1 MPYFYIYET
10 VTFPI
15 QLSDTEALQNYDKVV
30 VSVWQKGGVQV
41 DISDPSVDEETGKI
55 TIRLDQNDTAKFVKG
70 TAIVQVNIYYKDQ
83 ERDVSTT
90 AKIQV
95 LDNLYK
101 KVMS

>member
-30 VSVWQKGGVQV
+30 VTISQKNIQV
-41 DISDPSVDEETGKI
+41 DITNPSVDEETGRL
-55 TIRLDQNDTAKFVKG
+55 TIWLSQEDTSKFVKG
-70 TAIVQVNIYYKDQ
+70 TATIQVNIYYTDK
-83 ERDVSTT
+83 ERDVTNT

-101 KVMS
+101 KVIS

>member
-15 QLSDTEALQNYDKVV
+15 QLSDPEALKNCDKVV
-30 VSVWQKGGVQV
+30 VTISQKDVQV
-41 DISDPSVDEETGKI
+41 NIDDPSIDEETG
-55 TIRLDQNDTAKFVKG
+55 RLSIWLSQNDTAKFKKG
-70 TAIVQVNIYYKDQ
+70 TATIQVNIYYLDK
-83 ERDVSTT
+83 ERDVTTT

-101 KVMS
+101 KVMP